1 MMNKLQHSD
10 MRINEIADALGFT
23 GESHLNKFFRKQKG
37 QSPGQYRKTF
47 NDRYADIISITASVN
62 LLWFL

>member
-23 GESHLNKFFRKQKG
+23 EESHLNKFFRKQKG
-37 QSPGQYRKTF
+37 QSPRQYRKTF
-47 NDRYADIISITASVN
+47 K
-62 LLWFL
+62 